1 VIDFN
6 LAIIDVETTGLSASF
21 DRIIEVGVLRV
32 EKGEIVRT
40 YSTLVD
46 PERIVSPHI
55 QHLTGIT
62 NRDLEGAP
70 TFRQIRDEL
79 RELLDDCIFVGHNA
93 RFDYGFVR
101 QEFGRENIPFTAR
114 CLCTARLSRALF
126 PGHRRHNLDSIIER
140 FGIACANRHRALD
153 DAMVLWDF
161 IRLLPHIVAEEDLR
175 STIKKLLKTPTY
187 PSLLDETA
195 IRALPETPGVYLFNG
210 QDGSPLYVGKSVNI
224 RNRVLSHFAGD
235 QASGK
240 ERALCQ
246 QVADVKVV
254 RTSGELGALLL
265 ESHLIKETQPLY
277 NRRSVNRKPFV
288 ILKKAVNSRGYFFA
302 TIENGASPSITDLPD
317 ILALF
322 RTVRQARDFLW
333 SAARAHSLCPKVLE
347 LEKGNSGCSYRQL
360 GVCRGACT
368 GEEPVDRYN
377 EAFLKAFERRA
388 IRPWPFPGPVMI
400 EERGADGKTG
410 EVFLVDRWCL
420 VGAFRFDDTG
430 VERFFAGKYVFDLE
444 AYRIIARH
452 LSTRAS
458 RSVVRHITMDQL
470 EAILEGAAY

>member
-1 VIDFN
+1 MFDCN
-6 LAIIDVETTGLSASF
+6 LAIIDVETTGLHASF
-21 DRIIEVGVLRV
+21 DRVIEVGVLRV
-32 EKGEIVRT
+32 EKGAIVRT

-55 QHLTGIT
+55 EHLTGIT
-62 NRDLEGAP
+62 NRDLKGAP
-70 TFRQIRDEL
+70 TFRQIQDEL
-79 RELLDDCIFVGHNA
+79 LELLDECLFVAHNA

-101 QEFGRENIPFTAR
+101 QEFGREKIPFTAR

-126 PGHRRHNLDSIIER
+126 PGHHRHNLDSIVER
-140 FGIACANRHRALD
+140 FGIACTNRHRALD
-153 DAMVLWDF
+153 DAMVLWHF
-161 IRLLPHIVAEEDLR
+161 LRLLPDLVAAEDLR
-175 STIKKLLKTPTY
+175 DAVRKLLKTPTS
-187 PSLLDETA
+187 PSLLNETV
-195 IRALPETPGVYLFNG
+195 IMALPETPGVYVFHG

-224 RNRVLSHFAGD
+224 RSRVLSHFASD
-235 QASGK
+235 QGSSK

-265 ESHLIKETQPLY
+265 ESHLIKETHPLY
-277 NRRSVNRKPFV
+277 NRRSVNRKSFV
-288 ILKKAVNSRGYFFA
+288 MLKKAVNSRGYFYA
-302 TIENGASPSITDLPD
+302 TIETGASPSITDLPD

-322 RTVRQARDFLW
+322 RTVRQAKDFLW
-333 SAARAHSLCPKVLE
+333 SAAKAHSLCPKVLE
-347 LEKGNSGCSYRQL
+347 LEKGNGECFYRQL
-360 GVCRGACT
+360 GVCWGACT
-368 GEEPVDRYN
+368 GEEPADRYN

-410 EVFLVDRWCL
+410 EVFLVDQWCL

-430 VERFFAGKYVFDLE
+430 VERFFFGKYVFDLE
-444 AYRIIARH
+444 AYRIIARY

-458 RSVVRHITMDQL
+458 RSGVRPITMEQL